1 MTKPIAQV
9 ADVRLKDNLILAAL
23 ALPIGLVIGAIDY
36 VFGQGLL
43 EISAFRQQHLLYLVP
58 FLALAG
64 LVIVYSYHH
73 YGKSAKKG
81 MGLVFDVGH
90 DKADAIPL
98 VLIPLIILST
108 WLTHLFGGSAGRE
121 GVAVQIGAAVSHYCH
136 RLTAIKNKSQIFLVM
151 GMAAGFAG
159 LFQTPMAA
167 VVFALEV
174 LCLGQLSYSALIPAV
189 VASFTAS
196 WTSHQL
202 GLEKFSVP
210 LVDALAMTPTYF
222 VQLILLGVVFGLVGN
237 GFAYLLEKGKQ
248 VVAKQLPNP
257 YHRVLLVGVVLS
269 AVLLLFHFGRYTGL
283 GTNLIAAAFDH
294 QPIYSYDWLLKCLL
308 TVVTLSA
315 GFQGGEVTPLFSI
328 GASLGVVLAP
338 LVGLPVPL
346 VAALGYVTVFGSATN
361 TFLAPIFIGIEVF
374 GVANAPAYFIVSAF
388 AYMVSRR
395 HSIYSQQRS
404 VNP

>member
-9 ADVRLKDNLILAAL
+9 ADVRLKDNLILAGL
-23 ALPIGLVIGAIDY
+23 AVPIGLVIGAIDY

-64 LVIVYSYHH
+64 LAIVYSYHH
-73 YGKSAKKG
+73 YGKSSKKG

-98 VLIPLIILST
+98 VLIPLIIVST

-167 VVFALEV
+167 VVFALEI

-222 VQLILLGVVFGLVGN
+222 AQLILLGVVFGLVGN
-237 GFAYLLEKGKQ
+237 GFAYLLAKGKQ

-294 QPIYSYDWLLKCLL
+294 HPIYSYDWLLKCLL

-346 VAALGYVTVFGSATN
+346 VAALGYATVFGSATN

-374 GVANAPAYFIVSAF
+374 GAANAPTYFIVSAF

-404 VNP
+404 FNH